1 MTQAAECGYAA
12 ADNRR
17 RAHAQEAR
25 PGVSGALRNFLGL
38 LRRKAPPPEAPRQ
51 AAPPAAAPAS
61 PSPAE
66 PPPNA
71 GFYRLQTAQQNWVAA
86 GQAAHGVS
94 WLDMA
99 ETLDP
104 AHAVI
109 AILPKT
115 HRQLCL
121 IVAPDARL
129 IAVRADGLPS
139 IAVSALPL
147 QSRAS
152 PIVRLQHPCLATR
165 FMSVTRPGQGG
176 PDGLLVFDSGAHTE
190 LDAFTLVPLAAD
202 AVPAIVSAIAREF
215 SSVATQPFS
224 ARGLVDALRTGAV
237 RAELA
242 EALIRLLRPD
252 EAAVLA
258 RDALEKPAVLAVLRR
273 LLPGNPWAEGVLPAL
288 AAWNG
293 TRSRVSPE
301 GVLASPASDEFAGRP
316 LQGHG
321 MPQAGHVLTMLA
333 RAHTVPRY
341 NACVLT
347 GMRNDGIY
355 LLDFVS
361 YHLSIG
367 FEHIFIYTNDN
378 TDGSDELLHALAAH
392 GVITVIDNSIGT
404 ALSPQQKYHAHGLM
418 LLPQIL
424 DYRWTAL
431 IDSDEYVAFDT
442 GMFGNI
448 IDFITWQEAQAVDA
462 IALCWVLHA
471 AGVGDTWRDESA
483 LRRFPMRERSVNG
496 HVKSFIR
503 TNKFWHSHPHFPH
516 TPLGRPFVFR
526 TESGRI
532 HHIHNTTER
541 LAAFAES
548 PSADFAWIAHYILR
562 SAGEALLKL
571 SRGRADQT
579 GPAAVWQQSN
589 LEFVARTFMSL
600 SRPEGLVRDERIL
613 LCATGQAEVH
623 ASLMALPGVADIA
636 WRLKAAMPQRLADA
650 ARSFLAGVPAEGQ
663 PDFVRGFRDVVARG
677 M

>member
-1 MTQAAECGYAA
+1 
-12 ADNRR
+12 
-17 RAHAQEAR
+17 
-25 PGVSGALRNFLGL
+25 VSGALRNFLGL
-38 LRRKAPPPEAPRQ
+38 LRRE
-51 AAPPAAAPAS
+51 APPAEAPPERAAALPK
-61 PSPAE
+61 PAE

-71 GFYRLQTAQQNWVAA
+71 GFYRLRTARQNWVVVGRAEK
-86 GQAAHGVS
+86 GVS
-94 WLDMA
+94 FLDMA

-109 AILPKT
+109 AILPKK

-121 IVAPDARL
+121 IVAPDARV
-129 IAVRADGLPS
+129 IAARSDGLQS

-147 QSRAS
+147 QSRAA
-152 PIVRLQHPCLATR
+152 PTVRLQHPCAASR
-165 FMSVTRPGQGG
+165 FMSATRPGQGG
-176 PDGLLVFDSGAHTE
+176 PDGLIVFDGGAHTE
-190 LDAFTLVPLAAD
+190 LDSFTLVPVPEA
-202 AVPAIVSAIAREF
+202 AVPAIVSDIAREF
-215 SSVATQPFS
+215 SLVATQNFS
-224 ARGLVDALRTGAV
+224 ARGLLEALRTGAV

-258 RDALEKPAVLAVLRR
+258 RDALEQPAVLPLLRR
-273 LLPGNPWAEGVLPAL
+273 LLPGNPWAESVLPAL

-293 TRSRVSPE
+293 TRSRVAPE

-321 MPQAGHVLTMLA
+321 MPQAGHVLTTLA
-333 RAHTVPRY
+333 RAQTVPRY

-355 LLDFVS
+355 LLDFIA

-378 TDGSDELLHALAAH
+378 TDGSDELLRALAAH
-392 GVITVIDNSIGT
+392 GVITVINNTIGS

-424 DYRWTAL
+424 DYRWTAI
-431 IDSDEYVAFDT
+431 IDSDEYIAFDT
-442 GMFGNI
+442 AMFRNI
-448 IDFITWQEAQAVDA
+448 IDFITWQEAQTVDA

-471 AGVGDTWRDESA
+471 AGTGDTWRDESA

-496 HVKSFIR
+496 HVKSLIR
-503 TNKFWHSHPHFPH
+503 TSKFWYSHPHFPH

-532 HHIHNTTER
+532 HHIHNATER
-541 LAAFAES
+541 LAAFAET
-548 PSADFAWIAHYILR
+548 PSADFAWVAHYILR
-562 SAGEALLKL
+562 SAGEALMKL

-579 GPAAVWQQSN
+579 GPAATWQQGN

-613 LCATGQAEVH
+613 LCATGQAEVL
-623 ASLMALPGVADIA
+623 ASLMALPGIADIA
-636 WRLKAAMPQRLADA
+636 WRLKTAMPQRLADA
-650 ARSFLAGVPAEGQ
+650 ARSFLAGVSIEGQ
-663 PDFVRGFRDVVARG
+663 PDFVREFRDVVARG
-677 M
+677 R